1 MIDGILVVNKPKDY
15 TSRDVVNKV
24 SKILKNKKIGH
35 TGTLDPIASGV
46 LVLTVGRAT
55 KLSEVLTSE
64 EKMYTATAILGIQT
78 DTLDTEGIILKEENV
93 NISKEKVINTLNSF
107 KKTYDQQVPIYS
119 AVKINGKKLYEYARN
134 NEEVELP
141 SRIVTIKEIELLDI
155 KYENNKTIIKFSC
168 LVSKGT
174 YIRSLIRDIASS
186 LNTVGIMSDL
196 IRTKQGKFDIINSY
210 TIEQIENNEF
220 EFIKLEDALND
231 YYTVD
236 MDSNLE
242 FKVKNGV
249 ILNDIYNQDYV
260 LFKSNNV
267 LALYKKEND
276 KLKPFKMFIWML

>member
-1 MIDGILVVNKPKDY
+1 MTDGILVVNKPKDY

-24 SKILKNKKIGH
+24 SKILKTKKIGH

-46 LVLTVGRAT
+46 LVLTIGRAT

-78 DTLDTEGIILKEENV
+78 DTLDTEGNILKEEDV
-93 NISKEKVINTLNSF
+93 KISKEKVINALNSF

-141 SRIVTIKEIELLDI
+141 SRMVTIKEIKLLDI

-174 YIRSLIRDIASS
+174 YIRSLIRDIANS

-210 TIEQIENNEF
+210 SIEQIENNKF

-231 YYTVD
+231 YYAVD
-236 MDSNLE
+236 MDRDLE

-249 ILNDIYNQDYV
+249 ILNDIYNKNYV
-260 LFKSNNV
+260 LFKSDNV

-276 KLKPFKMFIWML
+276 KLKPFKMFV